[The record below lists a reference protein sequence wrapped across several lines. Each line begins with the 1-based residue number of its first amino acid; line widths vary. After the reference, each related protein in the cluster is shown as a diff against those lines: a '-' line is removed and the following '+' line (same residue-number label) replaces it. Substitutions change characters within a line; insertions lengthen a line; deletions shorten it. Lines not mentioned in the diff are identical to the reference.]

1 MPESGLPIR
10 VYEDHD
16 MWHVDYGEG
25 ETEDHTSLEE
35 AEAAADAVAQANSK
49 AEGTAVACSSLPDG
63 SVSLDVVTPRSLLD
77 VRVDLLC
84 LLPML
89 LGCGLFLTCSVC
101 LLLSCKPGLL
111 RLPATLVRLLA
122 VLASFDTL
130 LVELSRTL
138 APRDERHGD

>member
-1 MPESGLPIR
+1 VPHLLKRQPTETDRVSLVPLSGAKSRSIKRP
-10 VYEDHD
+10 
-16 MWHVDYGEG
+16 
-25 ETEDHTSLEE
+25 
-35 AEAAADAVAQANSK
+35 
-49 AEGTAVACSSLPDG
+49 GTAVACSSLPDG